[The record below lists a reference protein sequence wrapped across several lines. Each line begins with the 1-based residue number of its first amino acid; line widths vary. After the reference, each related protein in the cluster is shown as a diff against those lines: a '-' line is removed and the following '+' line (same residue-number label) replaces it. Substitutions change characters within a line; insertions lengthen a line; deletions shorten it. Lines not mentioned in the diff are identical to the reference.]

1 MFYRDSL
8 NPKMSNRDRVCQLR
22 GFAICFQS
30 MHVKVEE
37 FYAGFPRSRGQ
48 EQTWFG
54 AILASISLQ
63 LASQGF
69 PGKKWHKAQTKE
81 FPLKMTEKLTTESG
95 PFLRVPLLYCF
106 SVFNIWANCSVA
118 TYPCFLVTMNSRAEN
133 EVQSAD

>member
-1 MFYRDSL
+1 
-8 NPKMSNRDRVCQLR
+8 
-22 GFAICFQS
+22 

-37 FYAGFPRSRGQ
+37 FCEGLPWSRGQ

-54 AILASISLQ
+54 GLLSSTSLQ

-69 PGKKWHKAQTKE
+69 PGKKRHKAQTKE

-95 PFLRVPLLYCF
+95 PFPRVPLLYCF
-106 SVFNIWANCSVA
+106 FVFNIWASFSVA
-118 TYPCFLVTMNSRAEN
+118 AYPYFLVTMNSIAEN

>member
-8 NPKMSNRDRVCQLR
+8 NPKISNRVRICQLR

-37 FYAGFPRSRGQ
+37 FCEGLPWSRGQ
-48 EQTWFG
+48 EQTGLVHYYHQPPF
-54 AILASISLQ
+54 SLLHKAFQ
-63 LASQGF
+63 A
-69 PGKKWHKAQTKE
+69 KKRHKAQTKE

-95 PFLRVPLLYCF
+95 PFPRVPLLYCF
-106 SVFNIWANCSVA
+106 FVFNIWASFSVA
-118 TYPCFLVTMNSRAEN
+118 AYPYFLVTMNSIAEN